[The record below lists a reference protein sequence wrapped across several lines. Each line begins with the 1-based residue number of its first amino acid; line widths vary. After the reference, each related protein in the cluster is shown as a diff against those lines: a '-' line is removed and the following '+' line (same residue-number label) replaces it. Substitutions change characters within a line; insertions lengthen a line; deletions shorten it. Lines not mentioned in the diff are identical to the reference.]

1 MPDTPRILI
10 LAGEM
15 SGDLHGARLL
25 RAMKQRAPG
34 LQAWGYG
41 GDALAAEGMELREH
55 IRTLSV
61 MGLVEVLKHYR
72 YFQRIFTALEAE
84 VRSNP
89 PDLILLIDYPGFNL
103 RFAKAVRDLHIP
115 TVQYICP
122 QVWAWKQSRIPKMAR
137 ILDRLLCI
145 FPFEPPLFSPVN
157 LPAFYCGHPL
167 VEETLET
174 VADPDWQAEGPK
186 LALLP
191 GSRQQE
197 IDRLFLPMLLTAA
210 RLQTAHPALQVR
222 VAAATRELQ
231 THMEALANTAAPDCR
246 ISFSTGKTRALVKGA
261 DAALVTSGTATLET
275 ALLGIPMLVV
285 YKTSALTYA
294 IGKRIV
300 KVKHIGMVNL
310 VAEEEVCP
318 EFLQERA
325 SPDLL
330 APALSALLQES
341 PQRRQM
347 LTALQAIRGRLTGD
361 GGGERPAEL
370 ILELLQTN
378 VGKSPA

>member
-72 YFQRIFTALEAE
+72 YFKRIFTALETE

-174 VADPDWQAEGPK
+174 VADPDWQVEGPK

-310 VAEEEVCP
+310 VAEEEICP

-341 PQRRQM
+341 PQRQQM